1 MVQKVCIDFLYPTN
15 KWGIV
20 FSFHF
25 VKKVTGIS
33 ESRKAKITP
42 AMALENSIIF
52 YKHM

>member
-1 MVQKVCIDFLYPTN
+1 MGNC
-15 KWGIV
+15 V
-20 FSFHF
+20 FSPLC
-25 VKKVTGIS
+25 KKVTGIS